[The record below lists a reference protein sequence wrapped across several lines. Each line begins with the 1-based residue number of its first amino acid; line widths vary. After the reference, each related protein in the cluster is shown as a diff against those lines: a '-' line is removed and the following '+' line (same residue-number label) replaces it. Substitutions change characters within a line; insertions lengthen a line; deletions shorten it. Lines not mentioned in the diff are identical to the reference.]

1 MRSQILVVDANPIF
15 AGLVRQTL
23 EETGRY
29 QVVAAARGQDAIDIA
44 RRTDIHLAIVDLDLP
59 DLPGLEVMRRIR
71 SLRPDLILVAVP
83 IGGELDAA
91 ERARLQIHDVLTKP
105 FYLPELAQKMDAALG
120 MPAESPPT
128 VAESLWPA
136 VEAASAEAP
145 YSAADE
151 LAAAIEAA
159 IPGELFEPA
168 PVSQP
173 VAAVPSRPAPP
184 GAPAMAGPPWLSDIE
199 RAAQYLTRLSLET
212 SAEAAML
219 TRGGT
224 LWAYAG
230 HLARQQLDDL
240 IGLVADFWASEGAR
254 GAVARFVRLPDA
266 SADYMLYA
274 TAVTGD
280 IVLSLL
286 FSSETPFS
294 MIRRQAQAL
303 ARALSQVDPAQSAV
317 SPTTDGGLQ
326 DLRLGPPSEWLAE
339 SSMPTPELPLLDD
352 LVFPPPDPGEALEA
366 PAALEAETEPQV
378 PIPTDWVP
386 SVPRP
391 AAHMPFLDEIDSGPA
406 ALAADG
412 LEEPEGPL
420 PEARYQLEFTAVL
433 VPRFP
438 DHRLTGQL
446 AQDLHDWVTRL
457 CIAWGWRADAVDI
470 QPDYLCLTVTLTPEV
485 APSRAVHRLRQDL
498 SDRILEAYPGVTTD
512 LPSGRFWAR
521 GYLLSAGTQVSP
533 DHIRAFLAETRRSQ
547 GLGS

>member
-1 MRSQILVVDANPIF
+1 MPSQILVVDANPIF

-29 QVVAAARGQDAIDIA
+29 QVVSAARGQDAIDIA
-44 RRTDIHLAIVDLDLP
+44 RRADILLAIVDLDLP
-59 DLPGLEVMRRIR
+59 DMPGLEVVRRIR
-71 SLRPDLILVAVP
+71 ELRPDLLLVAVP

-120 MPAESPPT
+120 VPGESPPPQ
-128 VAESLWPA
+128 ADSLWPF
-136 VEAASAEAP
+136 VEAASAEGAA
-145 YSAADE
+145 SAADE
-151 LAAAIEAA
+151 LTAAIEAA
-159 IPGELFEPA
+159 IPSELFEP
-168 PVSQP
+168 P
-173 VAAVPSRPAPP
+173 R
-184 GAPAMAGPPWLSDIE
+184 APAVVPLPPTPMAAPALAGPPWLSDVE

-230 HLARQQLDDL
+230 HLAREQLDDL
-240 IGLVADFWASEGAR
+240 IGLVADFWATEGAR
-254 GAVARFVRLPDA
+254 GAVARFVRLPDG
-266 SADYMLYA
+266 SADHMLYA
-274 TAVTGD
+274 AAVTGD
-280 IVLSLL
+280 LVLSLL

-294 MIRRQAQAL
+294 MIRRQAQSL
-303 ARALSQVDPAQSAV
+303 VRTLSQVDPASAA
-317 SPTTDGGLQ
+317 PPAPDFAQ
-326 DLRLGPPSEWLAE
+326 ADRRPGPPSEWLPE
-339 SSMPTPELPLLDD
+339 SSMLAPDLPRLDD
-352 LVFPPPDPGEALEA
+352 LVLPPPDPGEGS
-366 PAALEAETEPQV
+366 EPPLAGEVDGELQV
-378 PIPTDWVP
+378 PIPSDWVP
-386 SVPRP
+386 SMPRP
-391 AAHMPFLDEIDSGPA
+391 AAHMPFLDEVAPTPMPRPT
-406 ALAADG
+406 DG

-438 DHRLTGQL
+438 DHKLTGQL
-446 AQDLHDWVTRL
+446 AQDLRDWLARL
-457 CIAWGWRADAVDI
+457 CVAWGWRADAIEID
-470 QPDYLCLTVTLTPEV
+470 PDYLCLTVTLTPEV

-547 GLGS
+547 GLAS